1 MSFFDQIVNKI
12 FPKENKKVILTNE
25 VLKRSQHE
33 FDSYD
38 EWHASD
44 VSKEILQKIFRA
56 YHLKKTDIKDP
67 IPVALL
73 QSDKANGFA
82 IANCSSLLDSDY
94 KMLLEHFK
102 KQILLIGYRQSGSN
116 RKVTAEIDRVVTK
129 EFYYLKP
136 PIKMEPPID
145 QRYGNI
151 SLELILHNDKPY
163 YLKLMASVYSDRLY
177 SEPLPFSD
185 LIEMLFERDNKEE

>member
-12 FPKENKKVILTNE
+12 FPKEKKNVVLTNQ
-25 VLKRSQHE
+25 VLKRSKQE
-33 FDSYD
+33 FDSYED
-38 EWHASD
+38 WHASD
-44 VSKEILQKIFRA
+44 VSKEILDKIFRA

-67 IPVALL
+67 IPIALF

-102 KQILLIGYRQSGSN
+102 KQVLSAGYRQSGSN
-116 RKVTAEIDRVVTK
+116 RKVTAEQDRVLTK
-129 EFYYLKP
+129 EMYYLKP
-136 PIKMEPPID
+136 PIQMESPID

-151 SLELILHNDKPY
+151 SLELILHDDKPH
-163 YLKLMASVYSDRLY
+163 YLKIMASVYSDRLY
-177 SEPLPFSD
+177 SDPQSFSD
-185 LIEMLFERDNKEE
+185 LVERLFEKDP

>member
-1 MSFFDQIVNKI
+1 MSFFDQIINKI
-12 FPKENKKVILTNE
+12 FPKEKKNVILTNE

-38 EWHASD
+38 EWHSSD
-44 VSKEILQKIFRA
+44 VSKEILDKIFRA

-67 IPVALL
+67 IPIALFE
-73 QSDKANGFA
+73 SDKANGFA
-82 IANCSSLLDSDY
+82 IANCSTLLDSDY

-102 KQILLIGYRQSGSN
+102 KQILSIGYRQSGSN
-116 RKVTAEIDRVVTK
+116 RKVTAEQDRVITK

-136 PIKMEPPID
+136 PIQMEPPIN

-151 SLELILHNDKPY
+151 SLELILYDEKPH

-177 SEPLPFSD
+177 SEPENFSD
-185 LIEMLFERDNKEE
+185 LVEKLFERGE

>member
-1 MSFFDQIVNKI
+1 MSFFEQIISKI
-12 FPKENKKVILTNE
+12 FPKEKRNVILTNE
-25 VLKRSQHE
+25 VLKRSQHD
-33 FDSYD
+33 FDSYED
-38 EWHASD
+38 WYASE
-44 VSKEILQKIFRA
+44 VSGKILDQIFRA

-67 IPVALL
+67 IPIALL

-102 KQILLIGYRQSGSN
+102 KQILAIGYRQSGSN
-116 RKVTAEIDRVVTK
+116 RKVTAEDDRVTTK

-136 PIKMEPPID
+136 PIQMEPPID

-151 SLELILHNDKPY
+151 SLELILHDEKPH
-163 YLKLMASVYSDRLY
+163 YLKLMASIYSDRLY
-177 SEPLPFSD
+177 SDPESFSD
-185 LIEMLFERDNKEE
+185 LVEILFEKSD

>member
-1 MSFFDQIVNKI
+1 MSFFEQIINKI
-12 FPKENKKVILTNE
+12 FPKEKKNVILSNE
-25 VLKRSQHE
+25 VLKRSQQE

-44 VSKEILQKIFRA
+44 VSKEILDKIFRA

-73 QSDKANGFA
+73 ESDKANGFA

-94 KMLLEHFK
+94 KMMLEHFK
-102 KQILLIGYRQSGSN
+102 KQILSVGYRQSGSN
-116 RKVTAEIDRVVTK
+116 RKVTAEQERVITK

-136 PIKMEPPID
+136 PIQMEPPID

-151 SLELILHNDKPY
+151 SLELILHNDKPH

-177 SEPLPFSD
+177 SEPESFSD
-185 LIEMLFERDNKEE
+185 LVELLFEKGAS

>member
-1 MSFFDQIVNKI
+1 MSFFDQIINKI
-12 FPKENKKVILTNE
+12 FPKEKKNVILTNE
-25 VLKRSQHE
+25 VLRRSQHE

-38 EWHASD
+38 EWHASA
-44 VSKEILQKIFRA
+44 VSKEILDKIFRA
-56 YHLKKTDIKDP
+56 YHLKKTNIQDP
-67 IPVALL
+67 IPIALL

-102 KQILLIGYRQSGSN
+102 KQILGIGYRQSGSN
-116 RKVTAEIDRVVTK
+116 RKVTAEDDRVTTK

-136 PIKMEPPID
+136 PIQMEPPID

-151 SLELILHNDKPY
+151 SLELILHDDKPHF
-163 YLKLMASVYSDRLY
+163 LKLTASVYSDRLY
-177 SEPLPFSD
+177 SEPENFSD
-185 LIEMLFERDNKEE
+185 LVETLFEKGD